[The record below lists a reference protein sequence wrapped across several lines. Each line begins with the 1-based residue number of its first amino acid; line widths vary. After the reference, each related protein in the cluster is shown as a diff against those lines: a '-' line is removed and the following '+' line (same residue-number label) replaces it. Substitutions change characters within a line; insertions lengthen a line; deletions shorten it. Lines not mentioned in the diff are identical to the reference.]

1 MQKLILAQINAHVG
15 NIQANTEKICA
26 SIHLA
31 REQGASL
38 IIFPELAVTGYP
50 PEDLL
55 FRDDFH
61 TEVQTALKTIAT
73 ASQHIHVIVGYPNK
87 TDLGI
92 YNSAAVFFN
101 GKMIAHYDKQC
112 LPNYG
117 VFDEQRYFIPGNKPC
132 IVKINKIKYGLL
144 ICEDLWFDAPI
155 KQAKNAGA
163 EFIIGINASPF
174 DLAKPAQRFEV
185 LREKQKLV
193 HLPILYT
200 NLIGGQDEL
209 IFDGGSFVLNA
220 HGECI
225 AQAAFFKEAL
235 LSISL
240 NHFGD
245 VEKMPAVA
253 PLPSEEELV
262 YNALVLATRDYIQ
275 KNKFPGILLGLSGG
289 IDSALVLAIAVD
301 ALGCDK
307 IETVMMPSRYTQK
320 ISLDDAKAEADIL
333 GVKHHELSIEK
344 PFEAFLTT
352 LHDTF
357 AGLKPDTTEE
367 NIQARI
373 RGVLLMAMSNKS
385 GKLVLTTGNKSEM
398 SVGYATLYGDMAGGF
413 APLKDVPKMLVY
425 RLAEYRNNILPVIPE
440 RVITRAP
447 SAELAPD
454 QTDQDSLPPYAILDA
469 IIERTMENNESIDA
483 IVEAGFDLDTVK
495 KVVKLIQR
503 SEYKRR
509 QSAVGPKI
517 TRRAYGK
524 EWRMPI
530 TR

>member
-38 IIFPELAVTGYP
+38 IVFPELAVTGYP

-61 TEVQTALKTIAT
+61 AEVQAALKTIAE
-73 ASQHIHVIVGYPNK
+73 ASSNIHVIVGYPNK

-92 YNSAAVFFN
+92 YNSAAIFFK
-101 GKMIAHYDKQC
+101 GKMIAHYDKQY
-112 LPNYG
+112 LPNHS
-117 VFDEQRYFIPGNKPC
+117 VFDEKRYFIPGDKAC
-132 IVKINKIKYGLL
+132 VIEINKVKFGIL
-144 ICEDLWFDAPI
+144 ICEDLWFDVPI
-155 KQAKNAGA
+155 KQTKAAGA
-163 EFIIGINASPF
+163 QFIIGINASPF
-174 DLAKPAQRFEV
+174 DLTKAAQRFEV
-185 LREKQKLV
+185 LRARQKAA
-193 HLPILYT
+193 HLPILYL
-200 NLIGGQDEL
+200 NLVGGQDEL
-209 IFDGGSFVLNA
+209 VFDGGSFVLNA
-220 HGECI
+220 EGECI
-225 AQAAFFKEAL
+225 AQARFFKEDL
-235 LSISL
+235 LTIPF
-240 NHFGD
+240 NTYGD
-245 VEKMPAVA
+245 IEKPLVVA
-253 PLPSEEELV
+253 PLPSEEKLV
-262 YNALVLATRDYIQ
+262 YDALVLATRDYIH
-275 KNKFPGILLGLSGG
+275 KNKFPGVLLGLSGG

-301 ALGCDK
+301 ALGADK
-307 IETVMMPSRYTQK
+307 IETVMMPSRYTQQ
-320 ISLDDAKAEADIL
+320 ISLDDAKAEADML
-333 GVKHHELSIEK
+333 GVKHHELSIENT
-344 PFEAFLTT
+344 FETFLAT

-413 APLKDVPKMLVY
+413 AVLKDVPKMLVY
-425 RLAEYRNNILPVIPE
+425 RLAKYRNHISPVIPE

-469 IIERTMENNESIDA
+469 IIERYMEHNESIDT
-483 IVEAGFDLDTVK
+483 IVAAGFDRDTVK
-495 KVVKLIQR
+495 KIAKLIQH

-517 TRRAYGK
+517 THRAYGK
-524 EWRMPI
+524 DWRMPI